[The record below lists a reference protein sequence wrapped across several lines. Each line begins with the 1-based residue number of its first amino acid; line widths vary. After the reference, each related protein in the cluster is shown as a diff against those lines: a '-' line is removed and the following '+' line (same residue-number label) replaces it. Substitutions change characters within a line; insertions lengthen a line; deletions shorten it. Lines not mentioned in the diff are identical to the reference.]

1 MLDKKMLEYARC
13 AKDPVYFLNNYG
25 YVFDAKKK
33 KVDKMTC
40 FPYQD
45 TCVRRFH
52 KEQNNI
58 ILKSRQ
64 CLPGD
69 TYVDTPSGPKAI
81 KDFKIGDEVYSY
93 NLLSNEVEVDTVYD
107 AWCSGDRQC
116 VKFKLQDTRNFEV
129 GENHPFYVKD
139 KGWVKAKD
147 LKRGDEIIDA
157 NFGFGDIIANE
168 DEIKL
173 LAYLITDGSTN
184 NQVKFT
190 NNNINYLGEF
200 EESINNLFPELYIR
214 KSPKLNGYDYFPH
227 QEHGTSSKNPIIEW
241 CETKE
246 IANKKTEFKLLPK
259 EVFNWDKKSTSI
271 LINRLFAGD
280 GWISIYKK
288 GENSKRLELGI
299 GSPSEEFLHQ
309 IKSLLKKFDIKCNIY
324 EVKNMKLQQNR
335 FFKLRITHS
344 KSAIRFVK
352 NIGIFD
358 KITQEHHDICDS
370 YKHDVKDNS
379 IIKKIEK
386 TVIRECYDISVSENE
401 NFFVDGLLTHNT
413 GLSVVT
419 AGYVAWRLMFRYDEK
434 ILIIA
439 NDGAGAVRFLD
450 TVKQFIEYVP
460 DWMKP
465 DAIETENQKKIMFS
479 NNSYAEA
486 KASSPNAG
494 RGDSLTMLIL
504 DETAFIKDAEAIWMG
519 AGMALS
525 ATGGK
530 CIMIS
535 CVPKGTIVFT
545 NKGIKKIDEFINEEI
560 IGGYEVDE
568 YRVFGKDKLR
578 KGNLFFNNGLHET
591 KLITTI
597 NAQVEGT
604 LNHKLWAC
612 KDGVYDWYR
621 MEELEIGDFI
631 SVQYGMESWGYN
643 DDLSL
648 FNPSDSNKMSN
659 KFNPKKIDK
668 NLAYL
673 IGLYIS
679 EGSVYKKYNEN
690 GEFIGGS
697 VTITCGDD
705 ISKAIECV
713 GLSYSC
719 YDGLHYSI
727 GSKNLIEFFEY
738 LGFDLSKK
746 AKEKEIPSR
755 VLEMSRE
762 NIIYMLRGIFDGDGY
777 SRKDKGYIGIAM
789 NSKILVQQIRM
800 LLLNFGVLTDYCE
813 VLTKPT
819 KKVKVE
825 TLNFRI
831 TANGESSKVFY
842 DKIGFGFERKQNN
855 QLILEKYNL
864 DRNNP
869 NDVIPFSL
877 NVLKKIVEESG
888 LKLSY
893 FKKRGIFV
901 NAVLN
906 KKKPYKSQHISRG
919 LFISIF
925 EVCKDFITEETISK
939 VEKFLSKD
947 LKWNSIKSIESS
959 ENETFDFSL
968 PNNESDFWAHSVVY
982 NGVLGHQTPNGTGNL
997 YYKTWV
1003 DAINNAN
1010 KFVGTTVHWT
1020 ENPNSAVGLE
1030 WKVSP
1035 TGEKVAWSPWYE
1047 DQCKR
1052 LNWDSVKIAQE
1063 LDLSFEGSKR
1073 LAVDP
1078 QLVEKYTKKVNADHK
1093 PEGYLKFDFME
1104 KENPA
1109 LFSHLIADVTNMAIF
1124 KSPEEGRQ
1132 YIIGCL
1138 PPGEKVL
1145 TNKGL
1150 KNIEEVDFSDKLIDE
1165 NGLEVDIRNI
1175 QITKDIDDYVYE
1187 IRPSNV
1193 YRKTKFTKD
1202 HPILACNDYKLKRN
1216 YNPNHDVY
1224 RFNERYWD
1232 LKFDFVNA
1240 SELKIGDWLV
1250 YPNIYFGKDKN
1261 EEFIKSKF
1269 TQFSDNLREDFVI
1282 DENIVLD
1289 EEFWWFVG
1297 IWLAEGWVQSD
1308 DKYKYSVH
1316 TCHNLTEE
1324 LVYVDRLDILFKK
1337 YGRNISTVIKEDC
1350 NTVETVFSSKQIYN
1364 FLISNFGKY
1373 ADGKY
1378 ISEWVKYIPENLKI
1392 KLLEGYL
1399 NGYGSWFKDSR
1410 RNNSTIS
1417 YVSVSLELLESIQD
1431 ILFSI
1436 GIISNLSLLRHE
1448 KESKIKSRIVFQKKT
1463 YQLTLCHH
1471 DSLRLIEKIGY
1482 EHDFEIKNNRTIKD
1496 CFLSKDNNFIYFRI
1510 KDFEKIKYEGDVYNF
1525 ETETHTYLCRN
1536 ITTHN
1541 CDVARGDGQDFST
1554 IQVLDA
1560 DTLEQV
1566 AEFREKISPDL
1577 FPYVINHIAKM
1588 YNMAYVVIEANS
1600 FGLGVCFDMRDKF
1613 KYPRN
1618 RLYFSKN
1625 IKDIHVRH
1633 YKYKVNE
1640 GTEIPGFQTSRK
1652 NRVLLIK
1659 AIIEHMRE
1667 GSLILHSKRLMAE
1680 FQTFI
1685 MNGDKPEHEPGFN
1698 DDLILALGLALYIR
1712 DTEFEN
1718 VTASTEMYKSMLN
1731 AMMLSTNSSA
1741 GMIQPTN
1748 KKVDI
1753 PNNGGGMFVFN
1764 GINNINI
1771 NPADLDDTS
1780 WLLD

>member
-93 NLLSNEVEVDTVYD
+93 NLLSDEVEVDTVYD

-129 GENHPFYVKD
+129 GENHPFYIKD

-200 EESINNLFPELYIR
+200 EESINNLFPELSIR

-324 EVKNMKLQQNR
+324 EVKNMKLQQNI

-535 CVPKGTIVFT
+535 
-545 NKGIKKIDEFINEEI
+545 
-560 IGGYEVDE
+560 
-568 YRVFGKDKLR
+568 
-578 KGNLFFNNGLHET
+578 
-591 KLITTI
+591 
-597 NAQVEGT
+597 
-604 LNHKLWAC
+604 
-612 KDGVYDWYR
+612 
-621 MEELEIGDFI
+621 
-631 SVQYGMESWGYN
+631 
-643 DDLSL
+643 
-648 FNPSDSNKMSN
+648 
-659 KFNPKKIDK
+659 
-668 NLAYL
+668 
-673 IGLYIS
+673 
-679 EGSVYKKYNEN
+679 
-690 GEFIGGS
+690 
-697 VTITCGDD
+697 
-705 ISKAIECV
+705 
-713 GLSYSC
+713 
-719 YDGLHYSI
+719 
-727 GSKNLIEFFEY
+727 
-738 LGFDLSKK
+738 
-746 AKEKEIPSR
+746 
-755 VLEMSRE
+755 
-762 NIIYMLRGIFDGDGY
+762 
-777 SRKDKGYIGIAM
+777 
-789 NSKILVQQIRM
+789 
-800 LLLNFGVLTDYCE
+800 
-813 VLTKPT
+813 
-819 KKVKVE
+819 
-825 TLNFRI
+825 
-831 TANGESSKVFY
+831 
-842 DKIGFGFERKQNN
+842 
-855 QLILEKYNL
+855 
-864 DRNNP
+864 
-869 NDVIPFSL
+869 
-877 NVLKKIVEESG
+877 
-888 LKLSY
+888 
-893 FKKRGIFV
+893 
-901 NAVLN
+901 
-906 KKKPYKSQHISRG
+906 
-919 LFISIF
+919 
-925 EVCKDFITEETISK
+925 
-939 VEKFLSKD
+939 
-947 LKWNSIKSIESS
+947 
-959 ENETFDFSL
+959 
-968 PNNESDFWAHSVVY
+968 
-982 NGVLGHQTPNGTGNL
+982 TPNGTGNL

-1030 WKVSP
+1030 WKVNP
-1035 TGEKVAWSPWYE
+1035 TGEKVPWSPWYE

-1109 LFSHLIADVTNMAIF
+1109 LFSQLIADVTNMVIF

-1132 YIIGCL
+1132 YILG
-1138 PPGEKVL
+1138 
-1145 TNKGL
+1145 
-1150 KNIEEVDFSDKLIDE
+1150 
-1165 NGLEVDIRNI
+1165 
-1175 QITKDIDDYVYE
+1175 
-1187 IRPSNV
+1187 
-1193 YRKTKFTKD
+1193 
-1202 HPILACNDYKLKRN
+1202 A
-1216 YNPNHDVY
+1216 
-1224 RFNERYWD
+1224 
-1232 LKFDFVNA
+1232 
-1240 SELKIGDWLV
+1240 
-1250 YPNIYFGKDKN
+1250 
-1261 EEFIKSKF
+1261 
-1269 TQFSDNLREDFVI
+1269 
-1282 DENIVLD
+1282 
-1289 EEFWWFVG
+1289 
-1297 IWLAEGWVQSD
+1297 
-1308 DKYKYSVH
+1308 
-1316 TCHNLTEE
+1316 
-1324 LVYVDRLDILFKK
+1324 
-1337 YGRNISTVIKEDC
+1337 
-1350 NTVETVFSSKQIYN
+1350 
-1364 FLISNFGKY
+1364 
-1373 ADGKY
+1373 
-1378 ISEWVKYIPENLKI
+1378 
-1392 KLLEGYL
+1392 
-1399 NGYGSWFKDSR
+1399 
-1410 RNNSTIS
+1410 
-1417 YVSVSLELLESIQD
+1417 
-1431 ILFSI
+1431 
-1436 GIISNLSLLRHE
+1436 
-1448 KESKIKSRIVFQKKT
+1448 
-1463 YQLTLCHH
+1463 
-1471 DSLRLIEKIGY
+1471 
-1482 EHDFEIKNNRTIKD
+1482 
-1496 CFLSKDNNFIYFRI
+1496 
-1510 KDFEKIKYEGDVYNF
+1510 
-1525 ETETHTYLCRN
+1525 
-1536 ITTHN
+1536 
-1541 CDVARGDGQDFST
+1541 DVARGDGQDFST

-1577 FPYVINHIAKM
+1577 FPYVINHISKM

-1680 FQTFI
+1680 FQTFV